1 MVEAGVAL
9 APLLAFLFFVD
20 LSVCCRVFTWER
32 ERGGG
37 GLFPKLEED
46 ITVRFVE
53 G

>member
-37 GLFPKLEED
+37 DCFPN
-46 ITVRFVE
+46 
-53 G
+53 